1 MNERFMALGVKAGAN
16 IVESIDDFRQVIG
29 TRLDPSGGKMFSK
42 GGQGIDSLGG
52 GVLHKGVAESGG
64 LGRTETDFHSRGC
77 RSELIEE
84 MV

>member
-42 GGQGIDSLGG
+42 GPQGIDSLGG